1 VCGLVGDENFL
12 VFCWHEYVYV
22 WCFREECTMPG
33 EDLKFRHSS
42 MLKRLQRK
50 EARRQKAVLHRVV

>member
-1 VCGLVGDENFL
+1 MRPVCGLIGDENFL

-42 MLKRLQRK
+42 MLKKSQRK
-50 EARRQKAVLHRVV
+50 EARRQKAVLS